1 MNIKKFGVILG
12 ISTMLVLTGCQSTDV
27 APSEVND
34 AEQVENV
41 DTEVPAETEADYSQG
56 FETSKQAL
64 DAYMLAIINKDYS
77 LAYEMLHQIDKDTF
91 TVEDFEAY
99 QASMQMA
106 KEAHGYGIHEE
117 QTFWDFEFAG
127 VKFEQVDFFDL
138 DYAYLGVNDELQEA
152 DNGDD
157 HGHSE
162 NSDYLTHDHG
172 HEMATI
178 GVAAVSRNGRWY
190 ILQGQTEYELK
201 DLTRK
206 YTNQSITLNMEDK
219 EEYLLGEPAPI
230 GNMIV
235 SIQSVEKRESDNTYL
250 LDVMFMNTGFDPLD
264 TNHFINKFAV
274 IDDKLKNYLS
284 QSSFGPDGL
293 NGLVRA
299 GSYLRGIVEIPVGE
313 SFETDSVYFLMNMI
327 DPERQPVKFNVKPAK
342 DQNAMDLYDSM
353 KRKGNFTVDSK
364 AYIDGFTLT
373 ASNVSYVEET
383 DELVAPEGWMVMAF
397 DLEINNLTNEVVYT
411 NQLDLTVRDAFGYA
425 KSLQEQIAPD
435 KLEGVTSYT
444 DSFMVLVKEDSK
456 MNEITLCIRDTRP
469 NNSVTIT
476 IEQ

>member
-27 APSEVND
+27 TPSEITD
-34 AEQVENV
+34 AEQVEN
-41 DTEVPAETEADYSQG
+41 TETEAEAEPEVDYSQG
-56 FETSKQAL
+56 FDYSKQAL
-64 DAYMLAIINKDYS
+64 DAYMLAIINKEYN

-91 TVEDFEAY
+91 TVDEFVAY

-106 KEAHGYGIHEE
+106 KDAHGYGIHEE

-138 DYAYLGVNDELQEA
+138 DYAYVGVNDELQEA

-157 HGHSE
+157 HGHTE
-162 NSDYLTHDHG
+162 NSDYITHDHG

-178 GVAAVSRNGRWY
+178 GVATVSRNGRWY
-190 ILQGQTEYELK
+190 VLQGQTGYELK

-206 YTNQSITLNMEDK
+206 YTNQSIALNMEDK
-219 EEYLLGEPAPI
+219 DEYLLGEPAPI

-235 SIQSVEKRESDNTYL
+235 SIQSVERRESDNTYL

-264 TNHFINKFAV
+264 TNNFINKFAV
-274 IDDKLKNYLS
+274 IDDNLKNYLS

-299 GSYLRGIVEIPVGE
+299 GSYLRGVVEIPVSE
-313 SFETDSVYFLMNMI
+313 SFETDSIYFLMNTI
-327 DPERQPVKFNVKPAK
+327 DPERQPVKFNVKPTA
-342 DQNAMDLYDSM
+342 DQNALALYDSM
-353 KRKGNFTVDSK
+353 KRKDNFTVDSK
-364 AYIDGFTLT
+364 AYIDGFMLT
-373 ASNVSYVEET
+373 ASNVRYVEAT
-383 DELVAPEGWMVMAF
+383 DELVAPEGWKVMAF
-397 DLEINNLTNEVVYT
+397 DLELNNLTDEIVYT
-411 NQLDLTVRDAFGYA
+411 NQLDLTVRDTFGYA
-425 KSLQEQIAPD
+425 KSLQEQIALD
-435 KLEGVTSYT
+435 KFEGVTSYT

-469 NNSVTIT
+469 NNSVTIE